1 MWRLLANKV
10 LPQHER
16 VKRLSI
22 QKLRMTSLLAPKAK
36 GRCML
41 QIYTCLTVEH
51 DLRLVGLA
59 AVVCLFGTFTG
70 LNLFRRALA
79 RTGALPHRTRCTQR
93 RALLKER
100 ADLIQAH
107 LPVLGPAP

>member
-1 MWRLLANKV
+1 
-10 LPQHER
+10 
-16 VKRLSI
+16 
-22 QKLRMTSLLAPKAK
+22 MTSLLAPKAK

-59 AVVCLFGTFTG
+59 AIVCLFGTFTG

-79 RTGALPHRTRCTQR
+79 RTGADRLSWAIGAGFATGGGVWATHFIAMLAYTPS
-93 RALLKER
+93 
-100 ADLIQAH
+100 
-107 LPVLGPAP
+107 LPVS